1 MNTRT
6 QKGQMASLFSVLDAH
21 KTSRLGHSTQKTP
34 GTEISEFHRTRDLST
49 LQGGASAGLTLDEA
63 RQLMVY
69 PGKWERISLYVI
81 SVGWQWLSLI
91 VPITDVERCRT
102 WIEINE

>member
-49 LQGGASAGLTLDEA
+49 LQDGASAGLTLDEA
-63 RQLMVY
+63 RQLMVHL
-69 PGKWERISLYVI
+69 GKWERISLYVL
-81 SVGWQWLSLI
+81 SVNGNGCHLSSRSPMLS
-91 VPITDVERCRT
+91 VVERG
-102 WIEINE
+102 